1 MLMNYFKK
9 IIPFIK
15 KKKWYFIAIFSTLIV
30 LSFWSNIYIT
40 TSTQNLLYSNIQD
53 IPKHKSALVLGTSKY
68 RSNGNKNLY
77 FYYRIEA
84 AALLYRNNKISY
96 IIVSGDNSTMQYNE
110 PITMKKELIKLGIPD
125 SVIYLD
131 YAGFRTLDSV
141 IRCKEIFGQNE
152 FIVVSQKFHNERAV
166 FLARKNNIK
175 AIGYNAKDVDAY
187 YGFKTNVREYFA
199 RIKVYIDFITGKKP
213 KFLGEKIE
221 LGKK

>member
-1 MLMNYFKK
+1 L
-9 IIPFIK
+9 
-15 KKKWYFIAIFSTLIV
+15 YFIALFLLFLI

-40 TSTQNLLYSNIQD
+40 KYTKNLLFSNIEKV
-53 IPKHKSALVLGTSKY
+53 PTHKAALVLGTSKY

-84 AALLYRNNKISY
+84 AALLYKSNKVSY

-175 AIGYNAKDVDAY
+175 AIGFNAKDVDSY
-187 YGFKTNVREYFA
+187 YGLKTNVREFFA
-199 RIKVYIDFITGKKP
+199 RIKAHIDFLTGKKP

-221 LGKK
+221 LGKN